1 MQLSQFTAPF
11 YTVMIASIDE
21 KGYPFSSYAPF
32 VKVENNYY
40 TLMSDIAKHASNIQK
55 CAKTSLLFIEDESKS
70 QNLFARKRAV
80 VTCDGVKIERDS
92 ERFASIM
99 LQFIARQG
107 EMAQMLIQMR
117 DFNLYEFTPLY
128 GEATFGFGEAYT
140 LDTKDMDRLI
150 PRGGMGHQ
158 K

>member
-1 MQLSQFTAPF
+1 MRLSEFTAPF

-32 VKVENNYY
+32 VEANKKYY

-55 CAKTSLLFIEDESKS
+55 CAKTSLFFIEDESKS

-92 ERFASIM
+92 EIFISIM
-99 LQFIARQG
+99 PQFIARQG
-107 EMAQMLIQMR
+107 EMAQMLIQMK
-117 DFNLYEFTPLY
+117 DFNLYEPEFDKNKK
-128 GEATFGFGEAYT
+128 GGSIAIKEVT
-140 LDTKDMDRLI
+140 L
-150 PRGGMGHQ
+150 
-158 K
+158 